1 MRTVAR
7 TVRIRAGQDAVS
19 GKIEGS
25 GERGILLAHGAGT
38 DQDHPVIVATRSALA
53 KGGVQVMTFNY
64 PYSEAG
70 RGRPDS
76 TDRLLA
82 CHRAALAKLQA
93 RCPAGT
99 FLAGRSMGGRM
110 GTYLAA
116 EGGGALGVIC
126 YGYPLH
132 PPGKPDRLRIDH
144 LGAIRVPMLFFQG
157 DHDALSRSD
166 LFDRH
171 VRSLAN
177 AKVVDLKSDHSLGGL
192 KSVELLARETLA
204 FVLA

>member
-1 MRTVAR
+1 VTR
-7 TVRIRAGQDAVS
+7 TVRIKAGQGSVT
-19 GKIEGS
+19 GKVEGV
-25 GERGILLAHGAGT
+25 GERGVLLAHGAGT
-38 DQDHPVIVATRSALA
+38 NQDHPVIVATRSALA
-53 KGGVQVMTFNY
+53 KGGVQVMSFNY

-82 CHRAALAKLQA
+82 CHRAALAKLQG
-93 RCPAGT
+93 RCPGGT

-116 EGGGALGVIC
+116 EGAGVLGVIC

-144 LGAIRVPMLFFQG
+144 LGAIQVPMLFFQG
-157 DHDALSRSD
+157 DRDALSRSD

-177 AKVVDLKSDHSLGGL
+177 ATVVDLKADHSLGGL
-192 KSVELLARETLA
+192 KSVELLARETLS

>member
-1 MRTVAR
+1 
-7 TVRIRAGQDAVS
+7 VRIKAGQDLVT
-19 GKIEGS
+19 GRVEGA
-25 GERGILLAHGAGT
+25 GERGVLLAHGAGT

-53 KGGVQVMTFNY
+53 KGGVRVMTFNY

-70 RGRPDS
+70 RSRPDS
-76 TDRLLA
+76 TERLLA

-93 RCPAGT
+93 RCPAGI

-116 EGGGALGVIC
+116 EGAEVLGVIC

-132 PPGKPDRLRIDH
+132 PPGRPEQLRIDH
-144 LGAIRVPMLFFQG
+144 LGRIRVPMLFFQG
-157 DHDALSRSD
+157 DRDALSRSD

-171 VRSLAN
+171 VRALAN
-177 AKVVDLKSDHSLGGL
+177 ATVVDLKADHSLGGL
-192 KSVELLARETLA
+192 KSVDLLARATLS
-204 FVLA
+204 FILA